1 MLRVRTG
8 DVHAYELL
16 YRRYQRR
23 LADFFYGLSRDAG
36 LADDLVHETFLRIW
50 RLRARYAASGSF
62 PAYVFTIARNI
73 WLEECRTR
81 RKSTRLGRR
90 CDLDAGPELSA
101 SASARPDVRAERS
114 ELGAALVQALDALPE
129 EQRTAFLLRTV
140 QRMSL
145 DDIAR
150 VMGCPVNTVR
160 SRKLLAVKK
169 LRELLAAV
177 FCKTDLTA

>member
-1 MLRVRTG
+1 M
-8 DVHAYELL
+8 
-16 YRRYQRR
+16 
-23 LADFFYGLSRDAG
+23 
-36 LADDLVHETFLRIW
+36 
-50 RLRARYAASGSF
+50 
-62 PAYVFTIARNI
+62 
-73 WLEECRTR
+73 
-81 RKSTRLGRR
+81 
-90 CDLDAGPELSA
+90 SA
-101 SASARPDVRAERS
+101 SPSVRPDVRAELS
-114 ELGAALVQALDALPE
+114 ELDAALGRALDALPE

-145 DDIAR
+145 EDIAR